1 MTQRTPPAQV
11 PALGKLKGHLLVA
24 AGMVSLGLAVLGVVL
39 PGLPTTPFVLLAG
52 ICFAK
57 GSPRA
62 HAWLLG
68 HRLFGPMVRD
78 WETHRSLP
86 LKVKWLSTTLM
97 TVMVLLSAWHLAD
110 RPALQALVL
119 VLGAVGAWVVWRM
132 PTRGR

>member
-1 MTQRTPPAQV
+1 MTQRTPPAQG
-11 PALGKLKGHLLVA
+11 PALGKLQGHLLVA
-24 AGMVSLGLAVLGVVL
+24 AGMVSLRLAVLGVVL
-39 PGLPTTPFVLLAG
+39 PGLPTPPFVLLAG
-52 ICFAK
+52 ICCAK

-86 LKVKWLSTTLM
+86 RKVKWLSTTLM

-119 VLGAVGAWVVWRM
+119 VLGAVGAWVVWRI

>member
-1 MTQRTPPAQV
+1 MQP
-11 PALGKLKGHLLVA
+11 GKLKSHLLVA

-78 WETHRSLP
+78 WDTHHSLP
-86 LKVKWLSTTLM
+86 LKVKWLSTSLM
-97 TVMVLLSAWHLAD
+97 TVMVLLSAWHLAE

-119 VLGAVGAWVVWRM
+119 VLGAVGAGVVWRI